1 LATCAGLTLA
11 MTAGEADARRLALV
25 VGNGAYV
32 NTDQLANPARDV
44 DAIADRL
51 RVLHFEVA
59 ESKDVSGDNLRSQIT
74 AFKRSVSDGDT
85 VIIYYAGH
93 GMEVGGHDYLLPVN
107 ADIQNVGDVADWGY
121 PLDGLFFTDKH
132 DVSVIVIFD
141 ACRDNTFLRRTHS
154 NTAGT
159 SVINVPPGDM
169 VIFSAG
175 SGEVALDGDPG
186 TAEAV
191 SDIKNSV
198 FANALLGALATP
210 NLDDRDLFVEVRR
223 QVQGHSKQQ
232 QNPQIIGA
240 LNQKFVFNAQ
250 AGAGPAPTYYAASAP
265 PPPAAAS
272 EHAAAPPAP
281 AQMAAADNAPGASI
295 YRSVPAPSQVARPA
309 SMAAPPSESV
319 AAPPPTPLPLTPIAR
334 AAPEPVAALLPAP
347 PSAPAPASNVPVPAA
362 VPAPPETAPPV
373 PAPAETAPSPQ
384 PMQVASLGRPTAP
397 VASAYGPSVVETA
410 VPHQPGVYTIASLG
424 VNKMPPRPELTPV
437 PPISLPNSFCSA
449 QERNGFHD
457 GTYKPAWQIASNN
470 NDLAIKYLDALNSL
484 HREYTEQQSG
494 YANQITREYNDYVP
508 IANEAFAT
516 SNKYTNLHDAIMAV
530 PVGTCR

>member
-1 LATCAGLTLA
+1 VVSDATKRHLRRGLAACAGLLVAA
-11 MTAGEADARRLALV
+11 MAGQADARQLALV

-32 NTDQLANPARDV
+32 NTDQLANPERDV

-51 RVLHFEVA
+51 RTLHFEVA
-59 ESKDVSGDNLRSQIT
+59 ESKDVSGDSLRSQIT

-121 PLDGLFFTDKH
+121 PLDGLFFTDKR

-186 TAEAV
+186 TADAV
-191 SDIKNSV
+191 SEAKNSV

-250 AGAGPAPTYYAASAP
+250 AGVGPATAVYAAAPLAP
-265 PPPAAAS
+265 PAVSP
-272 EHAAAPPAP
+272 APPAP
-281 AQMAAADNAPGASI
+281 MQMAAAEGAPNASI
-295 YRSVPAPSQVARPA
+295 YRSVAAPSPMTRPAPATPA
-309 SMAAPPSESV
+309 SDAQPSAPSAVAPPATPPEPT
-319 AAPPPTPLPLTPIAR
+319 AAPPPPTPAPP
-334 AAPEPVAALLPAP
+334 PEPVAVAQQPLP
-347 PSAPAPASNVPVPAA
+347 PSSSPVAA
-362 VPAPPETAPPV
+362 
-373 PAPAETAPSPQ
+373 
-384 PMQVASLGRPTAP
+384 PMQVASLGRPAAP
-397 VASAYGPSVVETA
+397 ASGGYGPSVVETA
-410 VPHQPGVYTIASLG
+410 MPRQPGVYTIASLG
-424 VNKMPPRPELTPV
+424 VNKMPPRPELSPV
-437 PPISLPNSFCSA
+437 PPITVPASFCSA
-449 QERNGFHD
+449 IDRNAFHD

-470 NDLAIKYLDALNSL
+470 NGLAIKYLDALNAL

-494 YANQITREYNDYVP
+494 YANLITREYNDYVP
-508 IANEAFAT
+508 VAAEAFAT

-530 PVGTCR
+530 PISACK